1 LNRTI
6 SEARGNVLGSV
17 TNGVLSWT
25 AVRRTG
31 YGAVPRNAGETKMIN
46 QRDLSMKKFLTL
58 TLAMAFSASL
68 SHANLVVKVDEPKT
82 TGSKAVIKLE
92 MKNTFT
98 ETIESARAVIFLLD
112 DQGKVV
118 GQMTRWVIGG
128 TKDKPALAADAKTT
142 FNFVVPT
149 DKPFT
154 RTKVSFNRVV
164 LEGGK
169 SVDVSKSVEF
179 QQ

>member
-1 LNRTI
+1 MKTFLALTI
-6 SEARGNVLGSV
+6 
-17 TNGVLSWT
+17 
-25 AVRRTG
+25 
-31 YGAVPRNAGETKMIN
+31 
-46 QRDLSMKKFLTL
+46 TL
-58 TLAMAFSASL
+58 ISSL
-68 SHANLVVKVDEPKT
+68 SVAHANLLVTVNEPKT
-82 TGSKAVIKLE
+82 TGGKVVIKLE
-92 MKNTFT
+92 MKNTFK
-98 ETIESARAVIFLLD
+98 EKIESARAVVFLFD

-118 GQMTRWVIGG
+118 GQMTRWVVGG
-128 TKDKPALAADAKTT
+128 TKDKPALAPDAKTT

-154 RTKVSFNRVV
+154 KTKVAFNRII

>member
-1 LNRTI
+1 MKEFLGLTI
-6 SEARGNVLGSV
+6 
-17 TNGVLSWT
+17 
-25 AVRRTG
+25 
-31 YGAVPRNAGETKMIN
+31 
-46 QRDLSMKKFLTL
+46 TL
-58 TLAMAFSASL
+58 ISSL
-68 SHANLVVKVDEPKT
+68 SAAHANLVVKFGEPKT

-98 ETIESARAVIFLLD
+98 EKIESARAVVFLFD

-118 GQMTRWVIGG
+118 VQMTRWVIGG
-128 TKDKPALAADAKTT
+128 TKDKPALAPDAKTT

-149 DKPFT
+149 DKAFT
-154 RTKVSFNRVV
+154 KTKASFSRVV

-169 SVDVSKSVEF
+169 SLDANKSVEI